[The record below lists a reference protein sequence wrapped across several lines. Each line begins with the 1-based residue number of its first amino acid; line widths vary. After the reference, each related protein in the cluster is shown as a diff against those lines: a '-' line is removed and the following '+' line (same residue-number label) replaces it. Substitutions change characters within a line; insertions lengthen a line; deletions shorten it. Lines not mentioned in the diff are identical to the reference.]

1 MLGDCKKNRWCVFC
15 KHWYDPANASLKPRP
30 NKNLFDV
37 DEKAKNRCSK
47 KNLFTQALSNCPF
60 FERKF

>member
-15 KHWYDPANASLKPRP
+15 KYWYDPTNSALKPRL

-37 DEKAKNRCSK
+37 DDKIKNRCSK
-47 KNLFTQALSNCPF
+47 KKLLTQAISNCPF